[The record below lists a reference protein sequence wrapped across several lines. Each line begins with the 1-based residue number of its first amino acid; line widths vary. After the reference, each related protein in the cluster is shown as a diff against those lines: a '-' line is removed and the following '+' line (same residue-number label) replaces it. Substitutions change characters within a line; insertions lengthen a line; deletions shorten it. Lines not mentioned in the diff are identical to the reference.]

1 MDDESLKRYGSCL
14 CGSLVVF
21 VFILALSWDTVE
33 PTSWGLKYNSI
44 SKSIT
49 NETIYDG
56 GRYLI
61 WPFHSF
67 LEFPRAI
74 KTIEFST
81 RKGAQAQPLKTRTAE
96 GLALG
101 LHISFQ
107 YKLIPEQI
115 PLLYAMNNRDYEAT
129 FIRIARDTI
138 LQSAGS
144 YEAPKYW
151 ETRSKI
157 AIDMHK
163 ELNEQLKAAHATCV
177 YLQLLKIELPE
188 SYENSIVET
197 QVEVQNSKMKKYEQD
212 AALIR
217 QGINIMRSQT
227 SQDINVLNSSAQ
239 AKAYQIKKEAE
250 ATAQQNIINNEKSVY
265 TQLIQDLALTP
276 DDLNQYIFF
285 NGLSGKKSE
294 LVVGFNN
301 MLYTPNRHNS
311 N

>member
-1 MDDESLKRYGSCL
+1 
-14 CGSLVVF
+14 
-21 VFILALSWDTVE
+21 
-33 PTSWGLKYNSI
+33 
-44 SKSIT
+44 
-49 NETIYDG
+49 
-56 GRYLI
+56 
-61 WPFHSF
+61 
-67 LEFPRAI
+67 
-74 KTIEFST
+74 
-81 RKGAQAQPLKTRTAE
+81 
-96 GLALG
+96 
-101 LHISFQ
+101 
-107 YKLIPEQI
+107 
-115 PLLYAMNNRDYEAT
+115 
-129 FIRIARDTI
+129 
-138 LQSAGS
+138 
-144 YEAPKYW
+144 
-151 ETRSKI
+151 
-157 AIDMHK
+157 MHK

>member
-1 MDDESLKRYGSCL
+1 
-14 CGSLVVF
+14 

-33 PTSWGLKYNSI
+33 PIEWGLKYNSI

-67 LEFPRAI
+67 IDFPRAL

-81 RKGAQAQPLKTRTAE
+81 RRGANAQPLRTRTAE

-107 YKLIPEQI
+107 YQLIASEI
-115 PLLYAMNNRDYEAT
+115 PALYAMNNQDYEAT

-138 LQSAGS
+138 LQAAGG

-151 ETRSKI
+151 ESRSKI
-157 AIDMHK
+157 AKDMQH
-163 ELNEQLKAAHATCV
+163 ELDVELRKAHAKCV
-177 YLQLLKIELPE
+177 YLQLLQIDLPQ

-197 QVEVQNSKMKKYEQD
+197 QVEVQNSKMKKYEQE

-217 QGINIMRSQT
+217 QEINIMRSQT
-227 SQDINVLNSSAQ
+227 AQDINILNSTAQ
-239 AKAYQIKKEAE
+239 GKAYQIRKEAE
-250 ATAQQNIINNEKSVY
+250 ATAQKNTITAEQNIY
-265 TQLIQDLALTP
+265 TKLTTDLALSAE
-276 DDLNQYIFF
+276 DLNQYIFY
-285 NGLSGKKSE
+285 NGLLGKQSQI
-294 LVVGFNN
+294 VVGFKN
-301 MLYTPNRHNS
+301 MMYTQPGKH
-311 N
+311 